1 MEIQSPQ
8 IEMKPVALLKP
19 YAGNARRHSR
29 KQVQQ
34 IAESIRRF
42 GFTNPVLVSD
52 QNEIVAGHGR
62 LMAAKELGLSQ
73 VPTLRLSNLSA
84 EERRAYVIADN
95 KLALNA
101 GWDNEILAIELQSL
115 INIDFDATLTGFSL
129 AEIDL
134 VIDEARNSSPTTSD
148 PETDRVPDRPE
159 HPVSRL
165 GDIWTLGRH
174 RLMCGNSLEANDV
187 DQLLRGEVADLI
199 FTDPPYNVPI
209 DGHVTGL
216 GEVRHREFAFA
227 SGEMSQAQFTD
238 FLSKTLAN
246 AAAHAKDGAIAFVCM
261 DWRHMAELLAAGN
274 AVFSELKNLC
284 IWNKT
289 NGGMGSFY
297 RSKHEL
303 VFVFKVGT
311 APHTNTFGLGD
322 TGRYRTNVWDYA
334 GISSMSASRAEELA
348 MHPTVKPVALVEDA
362 IKDCSRKNEV
372 VLDLF
377 GGSGSTLIA
386 AERCGRNAR
395 LMEFDPAYCDTIVAR
410 WQKYTGK
417 SATLA
422 NLGTPFEQVSQER
435 L

>member
-115 INIDFDATLTGFSL
+115 INLDFDATLTGFSL

-134 VIDEARNSSPTTSD
+134 VIDEARNSSPIAAD
-148 PETDRVPDRPE
+148 PETDRIPDRPA

-165 GDIWTLGRH
+165 GDIWILGRH

-187 DQLLRGEVADLI
+187 DQLLQGEVADLV

-216 GEVRHREFAFA
+216 GEVRHRELP
-227 SGEMSQAQFTD
+227 S
-238 FLSKTLAN
+238 
-246 AAAHAKDGAIAFVCM
+246 
-261 DWRHMAELLAAGN
+261 
-274 AVFSELKNLC
+274 
-284 IWNKT
+284 
-289 NGGMGSFY
+289 
-297 RSKHEL
+297 
-303 VFVFKVGT
+303 
-311 APHTNTFGLGD
+311 P
-322 TGRYRTNVWDYA
+322 
-334 GISSMSASRAEELA
+334 
-348 MHPTVKPVALVEDA
+348 PV
-362 IKDCSRKNEV
+362 R
-372 VLDLF
+372 
-377 GGSGSTLIA
+377 
-386 AERCGRNAR
+386 
-395 LMEFDPAYCDTIVAR
+395 
-410 WQKYTGK
+410 
-417 SATLA
+417 
-422 NLGTPFEQVSQER
+422 
-435 L
+435 